1 MSNPN
6 SLATRGTFAAA
17 GTSAALIA
25 QQVAGKAARDAL
37 FLTSFHAASLPIVM
51 AAAAVLSLLAVV
63 WLSRLMARYSPATVM
78 PVLFAMSATG
88 LALEWGLGFVSA
100 PVAAV
105 AVYLHTAIFS
115 PVMISTFWSLI
126 NERFDPHTA
135 KSAVARIASGAT
147 LGGVLGGLA
156 AWRASTLIELPT
168 TILCLAVLNVGCCIG
183 TLVFRA
189 RTEPLVPTS
198 SSSSTPAAASPET
211 LSAIAVLRTAPF
223 LRNLA
228 LLVALGATMSTLLD
242 YVFSAQAA
250 ATYGKG
256 APLLTFF
263 SLFWLAVSVLSFLL
277 QLTLGRFAMEKL
289 GLAVNIAVLPGIVIM
304 GGAIGLAVPGLISSS
319 LLRGA
324 EAVQRNTLFRS
335 AYELL
340 YTPLSEE
347 RKRSTKAL
355 IDVGFDRL
363 GTVVGS
369 GVAILMLHLVAH
381 WHSSILLGVV
391 VALALATL
399 PVARRLQVG
408 YVEALAE
415 GLREGAE
422 KLELP
427 PLDAPPSS
435 VVATRDT
442 IVRDE
447 LIRRVEALRVTDKNP
462 NATAGIASAILR
474 SPRELLSRA
483 QDVLSGK
490 VDRTRRAL
498 QDWPP
503 TEPQLA
509 TLAILFLAHNELR
522 ADAQI
527 ALRKVA
533 PLVTGQ
539 LIDALLNPA
548 MDFSVRRRIP
558 RVLAYCPTQR
568 AADGLVLGIADPRF
582 EVRYECGRALLKITD
597 GESGITVSRDKVVE
611 AIAREAENNSD
622 PLEVEEYDDD
632 ATGAESLAFVEN
644 LLARDRMDRRLE
656 HIFTILSLHLERD
669 PLRMAFRALHLE
681 DVRHR
686 GTALEYLE
694 TVLPS
699 ELRAAVWPFLGET
712 GPLPPARPAQ
722 EILSELLLATGS
734 DQKTPAKPNPP
745 PP

>member
-1 MSNPN
+1 MPTLN

-17 GTSAALIA
+17 ATSAALIA

-88 LALEWGLGFVSA
+88 LALEWALGFVSA

-135 KSAVARIASGAT
+135 KSAVARISSGAT

-168 TILCLAVLNVGCCIG
+168 TILCLAVLNAGCCIG

-189 RTEPLVPTS
+189 RTAPLVSTS
-198 SSSSTPAAASPET
+198 SISSTPAAASPET
-211 LSAIAVLRTAPF
+211 LSAVAVLRTAPF

-228 LLVALGATMSTLLD
+228 LLVALGAAMSTLLD
-242 YVFSAQAA
+242 YIFSAQAA
-250 ATYGKG
+250 AAYGKG

-304 GGAIGLAVPGLISSS
+304 GGAIGLAVPGLISSA

-324 EAVQRNTLFRS
+324 EAIQRNTLFRS

-363 GTVVGS
+363 GTVIGS
-369 GVAILMLHLVAH
+369 GIAILMLHLIAR

-399 PVARRLQVG
+399 PIARRLQVG
-408 YVEALAE
+408 YVEALEE
-415 GLREGAE
+415 GLREGAQ

-427 PLDAPPSS
+427 PLDAPQSS

-447 LIRRVEALRVTDKNP
+447 LIQRVEVLRTTDENP
-462 NATAGIASAILR
+462 NASAGIATAVLG
-474 SPRELLSRA
+474 SPKTLLSRA
-483 QDVLSGK
+483 EDVLSGK
-490 VDRTRRAL
+490 VDRTRQAL
-498 QDWPP
+498 RDWPP

-509 TLAILFLAHNELR
+509 TFAILFLAHAELR
-522 ADAQI
+522 ADAQL

-539 LIDALLNPA
+539 LVDALLNPA

-568 AADGLVLGIADPRF
+568 AADGLLLGIADQRF

-611 AIAREAENNSD
+611 AIAREAENSAE

-632 ATGAESLAFVEN
+632 ATEAESLAFVEN

-656 HIFTILSLHLERD
+656 HIFTILSLHLERE

-722 EILSELLLATGS
+722 EILSELLLATGT